1 MVQTSAY
8 GQGPYSQGVGAY
20 GQGVYGNNQWEEGR
34 WPPCPC
40 PTYIYPPDTYIYHTP
55 HLPPPIVTTPSSLPH
70 PFPPTLTTPSTPI
83 TPTPPPPI
91 LTTPSPNTIRGIE
104 GVDDDDYG
112 STTTTHLSK
121 TKKSMNGVSSL
132 PSHLHESTTT
142 TPTPTSAVIEDTIA
156 RTQQYLQHRLG
167 E

>member
-1 MVQTSAY
+1 MGTINGKRAGGPPVLAPHISTPPTHISTILHTS
-8 GQGPYSQGVGAY
+8 P
-20 GQGVYGNNQWEEGR
+20 
-34 WPPCPC
+34 
-40 PTYIYPPDTYIYHTP
+40 
-55 HLPPPIVTTPSSLPH
+55 LPSSLPH
-70 PFPPTLTTPSTPI
+70 PHYPILSPPPLLPHPHPSHLP
-83 TPTPPPPI
+83 PPPPI

>member
-1 MVQTSAY
+1 MGR
-8 GQGPYSQGVGAY
+8 GQVAP
-20 GQGVYGNNQWEEGR
+20 
-34 WPPCPC
+34 
-40 PTYIYPPDTYIYHTP
+40 
-55 HLPPPIVTTPSSLPH
+55 LSLPH
-70 PFPPTLTTPSTPI
+70 IYLPPRHIYLPYSTPPPSHRHYPILTTPSFPPHPYYPLLTQQTYP
-83 TPTPPPPI
+83 PPPPI